1 MKVRSATT
9 MEANEAQRTILVRII
24 LREAELFDRLK
35 LEFPDDTEVDF
46 ERTGDIF
53 QRFGCECH
61 WRGAEWDGT
70 RTSILCNLF
79 AELRRH
85 VRYVRDIQNLY
96 VQFARDVEMISFSSR
111 T

>member
-9 MEANEAQRTILVRII
+9 MELNAAQRTNFVRTILA
-24 LREAELFDRLK
+24 EAEKLDRLK
-35 LEFPDDTEVDF
+35 LEFPYHPPVDF
-46 ERTGDIF
+46 ERTGDVF
-53 QRFGCECH
+53 QRFGCYCH

-70 RTSILCNLF
+70 SARILCNLF

-85 VRYVRDIQNLY
+85 VRHVRDIQNLCA
-96 VQFARDVEMISFSSR
+96 QFVRDVELICPSYR